1 MNNSKH
7 TPLTLLSLHK
17 FNEQDKLKLL
27 EGLQD
32 VYTLTFPDGLSEENL
47 IFLAWSAD
55 VLLGMNISEKILD
68 NCFNLKLI
76 QTPGAGVEKL
86 PLSLLR
92 QKGIMLCN
100 SHSNSYYV
108 AEYAIGLFLALAKKI
123 GFNDT
128 SLPESLQGKVVGV
141 LGYGNIG
148 KQVCAFLQP
157 FGCTVIVFRIH
168 KDDKEN
174 PSVSFIYE
182 LKEFLSTA
190 DYIIVTLPLTPTTKG
205 LLGGKEFALMKK
217 SAGLIN
223 VGRGEVIDQEALYTA
238 LKNKQIQAAAIDVWY
253 DDFLKSADSVQFS
266 TIFPFEKLDNII
278 LSPYKASLV
287 EGAPHLDDVIT
298 NLRLFATTG
307 KVINVV
313 DLEQGY

>member
-1 MNNSKH
+1 M
-7 TPLTLLSLHK
+7 LTLLSLHK
-17 FNEQDKLKLL
+17 FNEQDKLKLQ
-27 EGLQD
+27 EGLQNW
-32 VYTLTFPDGLSEENL
+32 YTLTFPDDLSEEDL
-47 IFLAWSAD
+47 LFWARSAD

-108 AEYAIGLFLALAKKI
+108 AEYAISLVLALAKKI

-128 SLPESLQGKVVGV
+128 SLPGSLQGKVVGV

-148 KQVCAFLQP
+148 KRVCAFLQP
-157 FGCTVIVFRIH
+157 FGCTVTVFRMH
-168 KDDKEN
+168 KDDEEK
-174 PSVSFIYE
+174 PGVSFIYG

-190 DYIIVTLPLTPTTKG
+190 DYIIVTLPLTPTTRG
-205 LLGGKEFALMKK
+205 LLGEKEFALMKK

-223 VGRGEVIDQEALYTA
+223 VGRGAVIDQEALYMA

-253 DDFLKSADSVQFS
+253 DDFVKSADSVQFS

-307 KVINVV
+307 KVINIV